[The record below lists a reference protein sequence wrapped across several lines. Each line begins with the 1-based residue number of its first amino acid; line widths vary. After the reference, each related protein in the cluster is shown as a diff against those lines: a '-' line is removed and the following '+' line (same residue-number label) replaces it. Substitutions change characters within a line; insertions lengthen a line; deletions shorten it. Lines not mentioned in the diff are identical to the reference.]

1 MISEEQV
8 QEGTELLKFKTKM
21 ADKENIGRHTENTN
35 ATMDKN
41 YIPLKSS
48 NELTSSSTAV
58 ETHYLEVDNETL
70 QLLPI
75 NSDSQNQNMTLSQ
88 VFHRKKTHKK
98 KQMIVEKP
106 KQDPNM
112 LKKPALGYYHGH
124 IVQSKINSFRKP
136 LQVRDESFAITKK
149 LSTTLSKGTKPNHIN
164 TSSVTIKSDRAS
176 SVTAITQ
183 FENTTSKST
192 QLVRPPIRN
201 HHSNI
206 QNRVKQDFNRTS
218 ANVTVRKKFTEKEPL
233 QSETVQCSVISNSQD
248 TKNKALQSKTV
259 LPRVKTTSQDIKRSK
274 ALSQNT
280 ASETVA
286 RPVSFTNTKLTK
298 ESINIDQQRHT
309 LAKATVDRSAQPK
322 ETAEERKFMSWKNK
336 ASETVARPVS
346 FTNTKLTENSKTID
360 QRRHT
365 LAKATVDRSAQLK
378 ETAEERK
385 FMSWKHKASETVARP
400 ISFTNTKL
408 TEKSKTIDQQRHTL
422 AKATVDRS
430 AQPKETAEERKARL
444 NEWRA
449 GRGRVLKR
457 PPNSITIQP
466 EPERQK
472 ENPVG
477 SFWTTMAEE
486 DEQRLFTD
494 KVNKTFSECLNLIN
508 KGCPREEIM
517 TTLNDL
523 IKNIPDAKKLVKYW
537 ICLIRI
543 ESITSPI
550 ENIISIYERAVLAG
564 AQPIEEMRQIIV
576 DIITMKTQ
584 EKSNCGGNVEDVY
597 RTKEQIQEINIEDTS
612 VDPELGKPEMENKH
626 NRNVVFEDCEQQQD
640 DKKEPTDN
648 FKTPETENR
657 SSCLIKY
664 NISTTP
670 YLQSIK
676 KKMQLDETNSAF
688 KELKFLTPVRRSRR
702 LQEKT
707 SQLPDMLK
715 DHYPCVSSL
724 EQLSELGGE
733 TDAFVCRPNV
743 ALCPMYS
750 ETETSEEK

>member
-298 ESINIDQQRHT
+298 ESIN
-309 LAKATVDRSAQPK
+309 
-322 ETAEERKFMSWKNK
+322 
-336 ASETVARPVS
+336 
-346 FTNTKLTENSKTID
+346 
-360 QRRHT
+360 
-365 LAKATVDRSAQLK
+365 
-378 ETAEERK
+378 
-385 FMSWKHKASETVARP
+385 
-400 ISFTNTKL
+400 
-408 TEKSKTIDQQRHTL
+408 IDQQRHTL

>member
-385 FMSWKHKASETVARP
+385 
-400 ISFTNTKL
+400 
-408 TEKSKTIDQQRHTL
+408 
-422 AKATVDRS
+422 
-430 AQPKETAEERKARL
+430 ARL

>member
-1 MISEEQV
+1 MTSEEQV
-8 QEGTELLKFKTKM
+8 QEGTKLLKLKTKM
-21 ADKENIGRHTENTN
+21 ADKENIRRHTENTN
-35 ATMDKN
+35 ATMEKN
-41 YIPLKSS
+41 HIPLKAS
-48 NELTSSSTAV
+48 NELTNSTTAI
-58 ETHYLEVDNETL
+58 ETHNLEADNQTL

-75 NSDSQNQNMTLSQ
+75 NNDSQNQNMTLSQ
-88 VFHRKKTHKK
+88 AFHLKKNHKK
-98 KQMIVEKP
+98 KQMIAEKP
-106 KQDPNM
+106 KQDANM
-112 LKKPALGYYHGH
+112 FKKPVLGYYHGQ

-136 LQVRDESFAITKK
+136 LQVKDESSATTKK
-149 LSTTLSKGTKPNHIN
+149 LSTALSKGTKPNPVN
-164 TSSVTIKSDRAS
+164 TSSVTMKSDRAS
-176 SVTAITQ
+176 NMTATPK
-183 FENTTSKST
+183 FENTTPQNA
-192 QLVRPPIRN
+192 QLMRPPIRN

-206 QNRVKQDFNRTS
+206 QNRVKQDISRTS
-218 ANVTVRKKFTEKEPL
+218 ANVAVQKKPTEKELL
-233 QSETVQCSVISNSQD
+233 QSQTVLCSVKSNSQD
-248 TKNKALQSKTV
+248 TKSKALQPKTV
-259 LPRVKTTSQDIKRSK
+259 PPRVKTTSQDIKRSK
-274 ALSQNT
+274 ALSRNM

-286 RPVSFTNTKLTK
+286 RS
-298 ESINIDQQRHT
+298 
-309 LAKATVDRSAQPK
+309 
-322 ETAEERKFMSWKNK
+322 
-336 ASETVARPVS
+336 VS
-346 FTNTKLTENSKTID
+346 FTNTKLTEKSKSID
-360 QRRHT
+360 QQRHT

-385 FMSWKHKASETVARP
+385 AC
-400 ISFTNTKL
+400 
-408 TEKSKTIDQQRHTL
+408 
-422 AKATVDRS
+422 
-430 AQPKETAEERKARL
+430 L

-449 GRGRVLKR
+449 GKGRVLKR
-457 PPNSITIQP
+457 PPTSVTPQP
-466 EPERQK
+466 EPERQN

-508 KGCPREEIM
+508 KGCPKEEIM

-537 ICLIRI
+537 ICLIHI

-550 ENIISIYERAVLAG
+550 ENIISIYEKAVLAG
-564 AQPIEEMRQIIV
+564 AQPIEEMRQTIV
-576 DIITMKTQ
+576 DIITMKNQ
-584 EKSNCGGNVEDVY
+584 EKSNCGKNIEDAY
-597 RTKEQIQEINIEDTS
+597 RTKEQIQEINTEDTG
-612 VDPELGKPEMENKH
+612 VNLEPGKPEMENKH

-640 DKKEPTDN
+640 DKKKDPTDN
-648 FKTPETENR
+648 FKTPDTENR

-670 YLQSIK
+670 YLQSMK

-707 SQLPDMLK
+707 SKLPDMLK

-733 TDAFVCRPNV
+733 TDAFVCRPNI

-750 ETETSEEK
+750 ETDTSEEK